1 MRYIIIIFSISLSV
15 LVLEAVAAVSP
26 SVSQFIGLQQP
37 VADERGNTLKGSNPF
52 AAEEGYAV
60 IKGDLV
66 QVLLAPDG
74 NIYPPDFRGNPDS
87 RNPVL
92 ATSSIGAGVSPALS
106 SSGRFSMRLT
116 PRPSGNTRIFVRVF
130 NAAAAADSSF
140 YGDSQMFTVSSSENR
155 IFYPEIAST
164 EIPLDTL
171 DEDHD
176 GLIGSWEKSLGTDP
190 LMEDSDD
197 DGATDNQEFI
207 AGTDPLSSASA
218 FPVITAFEPTGDGR
232 VRMVWEPATRDRTY
246 RFFGSGNEAVE
257 RGSASV
263 IGAQHSIGGE
273 NEALFNLDAM
283 PERGF
288 LWFDVSN

>member
-1 MRYIIIIFSISLSV
+1 MRYIIIFSISLSV

-74 NIYPPDFRGNPDS
+74 NIYPPDIRGNPDS

-106 SSGRFSMRLT
+106 SSGRFSLRLT

-140 YGDSQMFTVSSSENR
+140 YGDSQMFTVSSAENR
-155 IFYPEIAST
+155 TFYPEIQATSL
-164 EIPLDTL
+164 PLNAL
-171 DEDHD
+171 DEDRD
-176 GLIGSWEKSLGTDP
+176 GLIGSWEMSLGTDP
-190 LMEDSDD
+190 LMGDSDD
-197 DGATDNQEFI
+197 DGATDNEEFI

-218 FPVITAFEPTGDGR
+218 FPVITVFEPAENGR
-232 VRMVWEPATRDRTY
+232 VRLVWEPATRDRTY
-246 RFFGSGNEAVE
+246 RVFQSSDQTAG
-257 RGSASV
+257 RGPGSV
-263 IGAQHSIGGE
+263 IGVQQSPGGE
-273 NEALFNLDAM
+273 NEYWIDLSALD
-283 PERGF
+283 ERGF
-288 LWFDVSN
+288 FWFDVSK